1 MNKKIVYPFTLFIFW
16 EVMNDLIKAVDGVM
30 GGYYKYK
37 NNNEINKNDIK
48 NISEPSSD
56 TH

>member
-1 MNKKIVYPFTLFIFW
+1 MNNL
-16 EVMNDLIKAVDGVM
+16 MKAVDWVM
-30 GGYYKYK
+30 RENFNSKK
-37 NNNEINKNDIK
+37 NNEINKNDIK